1 MFSTYAY
8 TLISVKEQ
16 ILKAILQLLA
26 ISAKLDGISEEE
38 RETIRN
44 FLYENVDDESV
55 PYYIRTFEN
64 YLKTAGS
71 SDEEIR
77 RICTQINSELEA
89 RQKTIIV
96 LRLIEIGLVD
106 NTFSSAEDHFMQVV
120 CEALHVETSIY
131 TSIRA
136 FVETRD
142 IYSMPSPD
150 ILLIDSREP
159 PAGLTNYIHRP
170 GIKGTLGV
178 LRLQETEMYL
188 LGAAH
193 PADDVF
199 LNGQQ
204 IKSHYVT
211 PLTSGSVIRA
221 SSETIYYSDIIGHF
235 LRTEHK
241 QRIVFEVKDVEFF
254 FPNGKQGLHPVNLAE
269 ESGTLVAIMGASGS
283 GKSTLLNVL
292 NGNLRPQQGRVT
304 INGFDIHREADCVEG
319 VIGYVPQQNFLIE
332 ELTVYQNLYFTT
344 KLCFDHLSEFDVN
357 RLVVQTLRSLGL
369 YEVKDLRVGS
379 ALDKTISGGQRKRLN
394 IGLELVR
401 EPLVMFVDEPT
412 SGLSSRDSENIMDLL
427 RELTMH
433 GKLIFVVIHQPSPEI
448 FKMFDKLI
456 VMDTGGY
463 QVYYGNPTA
472 GVLYF
477 KQLVHQ
483 IDRHEITSDRIF
495 NILEAKVVDEYGHQ
509 TPDRKVSPQRWY
521 QYFKEKIKVP
531 QLEPT
536 REEPPHTLNIPNR
549 WRQWRIYTTR
559 DILAKL
565 SNRQYITIN
574 LLQAPL
580 LALILS
586 YIVRYYP
593 VDELTDRGTYVFAEN
608 VNIPAF
614 IFMSIIISLFMGL
627 TISAEEIIRD
637 AKTRKREAFLH
648 LSRHSYLS
656 SKVFVL
662 FGFSVIQ
669 TVSYVLVANR
679 VVAIESMDLTYF
691 LVLFSGACFANMLG
705 LNVSA
710 TFNSVITI
718 YILIPILLIPQL
730 VLGGIVIK
738 FDEINPAIYR
748 QGEVPV
754 VGDHMASRWA
764 FEALVVEQFMHNKYQ
779 KRFYKYEKDIAIADY
794 KKNYYLPTLASK
806 LEYCLS
812 LEENKNRFADEKFID
827 HLEVLRHEMSHET
840 RENQSML
847 FTAIDSLTPGR
858 FNQPIAQR
866 LKRYLERSRQYY
878 IERYNI
884 AYDARDSVLRQ
895 FSRDEASRQ
904 QLIEQKTRYHNETI
918 ARLATNSTAENR
930 IIEYEGNLIQK
941 IYPIYLTPA
950 TTGSFSDFRTHFYA
964 PSKPFFGFQIPT
976 LWFNILII
984 WLMTAVLYLT
994 LYFSVFRKIVEGTLF
1009 VELFGLWRRNSEKE

>member
-1 MFSTYAY
+1 M
-8 TLISVKEQ
+8 
-16 ILKAILQLLA
+16 LA
-26 ISAKLDGISEEE
+26 ISAKIDGISEEE
-38 RETIRN
+38 RETIRK

-55 PYYIRTFEN
+55 PTYIRTFEN
-64 YLKTAGS
+64 YLKTS
-71 SDEEIR
+71 VSTDDEIR
-77 RICTQINSELEA
+77 RICAQINSELEVK
-89 RQKTIIV
+89 QKIIIV
-96 LRLIEIGLVD
+96 LRLIEIGLAD
-106 NTFSSAEDHFMQVV
+106 NMFSSAEDHFMKLV
-120 CEALHVETSIY
+120 CEALHVEKTIY
-131 TSIRA
+131 TAIRE

-142 IYSMPSPD
+142 IYSLQSEN
-150 ILLIDSREP
+150 ILLIDSKEAQP
-159 PAGLTNYIHRP
+159 GYTGAFIHKP
-170 GIKGTLGV
+170 GIKSTLGV
-178 LRLQETEMYL
+178 LRLPEGDMYL

-193 PADDVF
+193 PATEVF

-204 IKSHYVT
+204 LKSHYVT

-235 LRTEHK
+235 LRSEQK

-254 FPNGKQGLHPVNLAE
+254 FPNGKQGLHPVNLME

-292 NGNLRPQQGRVT
+292 NGNLKPQRGRVL
-304 INGFDIHREADCVEG
+304 INGLDIHRQADRVRG

-344 KLCFDHLSEFDVN
+344 KLCFAHLSEFDVN

-369 YEVKDLRVGS
+369 YEVKDLMVGS

-401 EPLVMFVDEPT
+401 QPSVMFVDEPT

-427 RELTMH
+427 RELTML

-463 QVYYGNPTA
+463 QVYYGNPTE

-483 IDRHEITSDRIF
+483 VDRQEINSDQIF
-495 NILEAKVVDEYGHQ
+495 NILEAKVVDEYGNQ
-509 TPDRKVSPQRWY
+509 TTDRKVSPQRWY
-521 QYFKEKIKVP
+521 HYFKEKIRLP
-531 QLEPT
+531 YLEAT
-536 REEPPHTLNIPNR
+536 REEPPHALNIPNR

-565 SNRQYITIN
+565 SNKQYITIN

-593 VDELTDRGTYVFAEN
+593 VDELTNKGTYVFADN

-627 TISAEEIIRD
+627 TMSAEEIIKD

-648 LSRHSYLS
+648 LSRNSYLM

-679 VVAIESMDLTYF
+679 IVSIEGMDLTYF

-705 LNVSA
+705 LNISA

-738 FDEINPAIYR
+738 FDEINPAIYK
-748 QGEVPV
+748 QGEVPIL
-754 VGDHMASRWA
+754 GDYMASRWG
-764 FEALVVEQFMHNKYQ
+764 FEALVVEQFTHNKYE
-779 KRFYKYEKDIAIADY
+779 KRFYKYDKDIAIADY
-794 KKNYYLPTLASK
+794 KKTYYLPTLSSK
-806 LEYCLS
+806 LEYCMS
-812 LEENKNRFADEKFID
+812 LEDEDNRLYNDQYLDYLSVLHEEVKQELTENPSIGFN
-827 HLEVLRHEMSHET
+827 V
-840 RENQSML
+840 
-847 FTAIDSLTPGR
+847 IDSLTPR
-858 FNQPIAQR
+858 NFTHSIAQR

-878 IERYNI
+878 IAKYNR
-884 AYDARDSVLRQ
+884 AYDSRDSLLRRITQ
-895 FSRDEASRQ
+895 GDEARL
-904 QLIEQKTRYHNETI
+904 QLIEQRARYYNETI
-918 ARLATNSTAENR
+918 AQLATNTTAENR
-930 IIEYEGNLIQK
+930 IIEYKGRLIQK
-941 IYPIYLTPA
+941 IYPIYHTPA
-950 TTGSFSDFRTHFYA
+950 VTGGFWDFRTHFYA
-964 PSKPFFGFQIPT
+964 PSKPFLGIQIPT
-976 LWFNILII
+976 LWFNILIM
-984 WLMTAVLYLT
+984 WLMTGILYVT
-994 LYFSVFRKIVEGTLF
+994 LYYKVFRQIVEGTVF
-1009 VELFGLWRRNSEKE
+1009 GELFGFWRRKSDED

>member
-1 MFSTYAY
+1 M
-8 TLISVKEQ
+8 
-16 ILKAILQLLA
+16 LA
-26 ISAKLDGISEEE
+26 ISAKIDGISEEE
-38 RETIRN
+38 RETIRK

-55 PYYIRTFEN
+55 PIYIRTFEN
-64 YLKTAGS
+64 YLKTSAS
-71 SDEEIR
+71 TDEEIV
-77 RICTQINSELEA
+77 RICSQINSELEVK
-89 RQKTIIV
+89 QKIIIV
-96 LRLIEIGLVD
+96 LRLIEIGLAD
-106 NTFSSAEDHFMQVV
+106 NTFSSAEDHFVNLV
-120 CEALHVETSIY
+120 CEALHVEKKIY
-131 TSIRA
+131 TSIRE

-142 IYSMPSPD
+142 IYNLQSEN
-150 ILLIDSREP
+150 ILLIDSQDP
-159 PAGLTNYIHRP
+159 PAGFKYAYIRKP
-170 GIKGTLGV
+170 GLKSTLGI
-178 LRLQETEMYL
+178 LRLPEGDMYL

-193 PADDVF
+193 PATEIY
-199 LNGQQ
+199 LNGQE

-235 LRTEHK
+235 LRSEQK
-241 QRIVFEVKDVEFF
+241 QRIVFEVKEAEFF
-254 FPNGKQGLHPVNLAE
+254 FPNGKQGLHPVNVAE

-292 NGNLRPQQGRVT
+292 NGNLKPQRGRVL
-304 INGFDIHREADCVEG
+304 INGFDIHRQPDYVRG

-344 KLCFDHLSEFDVN
+344 KLCFAHLSEFDVN

-369 YEVKDLRVGS
+369 YEVKDLLVGS

-401 EPLVMFVDEPT
+401 QPSVMFVDEPT

-427 RELTMH
+427 RELTML

-463 QVYYGNPTA
+463 QVYYGNPTE

-483 IDRHEITSDRIF
+483 VDRQEINSDQIF
-495 NILEAKVVDEYGHQ
+495 NILEAKVIDEYGNP
-509 TPDRKVSPQRWY
+509 TTDRKVSPQRWY
-521 QYFKEKIKVP
+521 HYFKEKVRVP
-531 QLEPT
+531 FLEAT
-536 REEPPHTLNIPNR
+536 REEPPHALNIPNR

-580 LALILS
+580 LAFILS

-593 VDELTDRGTYVFAEN
+593 VDELTNKGTYVFAEN

-627 TISAEEIIRD
+627 TISAEEIIKD

-648 LSRHSYLS
+648 LSRNSYLS

-679 VVAIESMDLTYF
+679 VVGIEGMDLTYF

-738 FDEINPAIYR
+738 FDEINPAVYK

-754 VGDHMASRWA
+754 VGDHMAARWG
-764 FEALVVEQFMHNKYQ
+764 FEALVVEQFMHNKYE
-779 KRFYKYEKDIAIADY
+779 KRFYKYDKDIAIADY
-794 KKNYYLPTLASK
+794 KKTYYLPTLSSK

-812 LEENKNRFADEKFID
+812 LEDED
-827 HLEVLRHEMSHET
+827 SRLSNEQYLDYLEVLRAEVKHELA
-840 RENQSML
+840 ENPAL
-847 FTAIDSLTPGR
+847 GFGAADSLTAKK
-858 FNQPIAQR
+858 FTQPIARR
-866 LKRYLERSRQYY
+866 LKRFLEQSRQHY
-878 IERYNI
+878 IRKYNT
-884 AYDARDSVLRQ
+884 AYNSRDSLLRRMTQ
-895 FSRDEASRQ
+895 GDAARQ
-904 QLIEQKTRYHNETI
+904 QLLEQRARFYNETI
-918 ARLATNSTAENR
+918 ARLATNTAAENR
-930 IIEYEGNLIQK
+930 IIEYKGRLIQK
-941 IYPIYLTPA
+941 IYPIYQTPA
-950 TTGSFSDFRTHFYA
+950 VTGNFWDFRTHFYA
-964 PSKPFFGFQIPT
+964 PSKPFLGIQIPA
-976 LWFNILII
+976 LWFNILVI
-984 WLMTAVLYLT
+984 WLMTAGLYVT
-994 LYFSVFRKIVEGTLF
+994 LYYKVFRRIVEGT
-1009 VELFGLWRRNSEKE
+1009 VFGEMLGFWRRKAEDAT

>member
-1 MFSTYAY
+1 MR
-8 TLISVKEQ
+8 EQ
-16 ILKAILQLLA
+16 VLKAILQLLA
-26 ISAKLDGISEEE
+26 ISARIDGISEEE
-38 RETIRN
+38 RETIRK

-55 PYYIRTFEN
+55 PTYIRAFEN
-64 YLKTAGS
+64 YLKTS
-71 SDEEIR
+71 SSADEEIY
-77 RICTQINSELEA
+77 RICSQINSELELK
-89 RQKTIIV
+89 QKIIIV
-96 LRLIEIGLVD
+96 LRLIEIGLAD
-106 NTFSSAEDHFMQVV
+106 NTFSSSEDHFMRLV
-120 CEALHVETSIY
+120 CEALHVEKSIY
-131 TSIRA
+131 TTIRE

-142 IYSMPSPD
+142 IYSVQSENV
-150 ILLIDSREP
+150 LLIDSQDP
-159 PAGLTNYIHRP
+159 PKDLISAYLQKP
-170 GIKGTLGV
+170 GIKSTLGV
-178 LRLQETEMYL
+178 LRLTEGDMYL

-193 PADDVF
+193 PATEVF

-204 IKSHYVT
+204 LKSHYVT

-235 LRTEHK
+235 LRSERI
-241 QRIVFEVKDVEFF
+241 QRIVFEVKEMEFF
-254 FPNGKQGLHPVNLAE
+254 FPNGKQGLHPVNIAE

-292 NGNLRPQQGRVT
+292 NGNLHPQRGRVL
-304 INGFDIHREADCVEG
+304 INGLDIHRQANCVQG

-344 KLCFDHLSEFDVN
+344 QLCFAHLSEFDVN

-379 ALDKTISGGQRKRLN
+379 SLDKTISGGQRKRLN

-401 EPLVMFVDEPT
+401 QPSVMFVDEPT

-427 RELTMH
+427 RELTML

-463 QVYYGNPTA
+463 QVYYGNPTE

-477 KQLVHQ
+477 KNLVHQ
-483 IDRHEITSDRIF
+483 VDRLEINSEQIF
-495 NILEAKVVDEYGHQ
+495 NILEAKVVDEYGNP
-509 TPDRKVSPQRWY
+509 TTDRKISPQRWY
-521 QYFKEKIKVP
+521 YYFKEKVKLPV
-531 QLEPT
+531 LTPT
-536 REEPPHTLNIPNR
+536 REQPPHTLNIPNR
-549 WRQWRIYTTR
+549 LRQWSIYTIR

-574 LLQAPL
+574 LIQAPL

-586 YIVRYYP
+586 YIVRYHP
-593 VDELTDRGTYVFAEN
+593 VDELTNKGTYIFAEN

-627 TISAEEIIRD
+627 TISAEEIIKD

-648 LSRHSYLS
+648 LSRNSYLS

-669 TVSYVLVANR
+669 TVSYILVANR
-679 VVAIESMDLTYF
+679 VVGIDGMDLTYF
-691 LVLFSGACFANMLG
+691 FVLFSGACFANMLG

-738 FDEINPAIYR
+738 FDEINPAIYK

-754 VGDHMASRWA
+754 MGDFMASRWG
-764 FEALVVEQFMHNKYQ
+764 FEALVVEQFMHNRYE
-779 KRFYKYEKDIAIADY
+779 KRFYPYDKDIAVADY
-794 KKNYYLPTLASK
+794 KKTYYLPTLSSK
-806 LEYCLS
+806 LEYCMS
-812 LEENKNRFADEKFID
+812 LEDAEDRLYNEQYID
-827 HLEVLRHEMSHET
+827 YLEVLRHEVKHEMTENPTMRFAGVDSITPT
-840 RENQSML
+840 RFTHKLAIRLKHFLDRSRL
-847 FTAIDSLTPGR
+847 FYLQKYNKAYDQRDSLMRRITQG
-858 FNQPIAQR
+858 
-866 LKRYLERSRQYY
+866 E
-878 IERYNI
+878 
-884 AYDARDSVLRQ
+884 
-895 FSRDEASRQ
+895 EARQ
-904 QLIEQKTRYHNETI
+904 QLIEQRARYYNEI
-918 ARLATNSTAENR
+918 IGKLATNSTTENR
-930 IIEYEGNLIQK
+930 IIEYKGSLIQK
-941 IYPIYLTPA
+941 IYPIYHTPVV
-950 TTGSFSDFRTHFYA
+950 TGSFWDWRTHFYA
-964 PSKPFFGFQIPT
+964 PSKPFLGIQIPT
-976 LWFNILII
+976 LWFNMIMM
-984 WLMTAVLYLT
+984 WMMTGLLYLT
-994 LYFSVFRKIVEGTLF
+994 LYYNVFRRIVEGTVF
-1009 VELFGLWRRNSEKE
+1009 GELFGMWRRKRDEEPAR